1 VNVAEVAEVLS
12 GVFDPELGVDIVSLG
27 LIYAIDVEAQSVH
40 VAMALTSPDCP
51 MADAIASSAAA
62 RIARL
67 GGAREVS
74 FEVVDQPE
82 WSIAMAD
89 ESALRKLGIMR

>member
-1 VNVAEVAEVLS
+1 VNVSEVAEALS

-27 LIYAIDVEAQSVH
+27 LIYAITVEPESVR

-62 RIARL
+62 RIARMS
-67 GGAREVS
+67 GAREVS

-89 ESALRKLGIMR
+89 EGALRKLGIRR

>member
-1 VNVAEVAEVLS
+1 
-12 GVFDPELGVDIVSLG
+12 
-27 LIYAIDVEAQSVH
+27 
-40 VAMALTSPDCP
+40 

-62 RIARL
+62 RIARMS
-67 GGAREVS
+67 GAREVS

-89 ESALRKLGIMR
+89 EGALQKLGIRR